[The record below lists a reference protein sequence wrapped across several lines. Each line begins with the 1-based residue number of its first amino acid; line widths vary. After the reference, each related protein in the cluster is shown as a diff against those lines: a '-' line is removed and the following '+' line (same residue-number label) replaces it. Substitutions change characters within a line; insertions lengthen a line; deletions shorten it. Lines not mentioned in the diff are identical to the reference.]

1 MSHQRE
7 FGGKSESRTAC
18 LVFDAEAGF
27 GKPTHT
33 LIYPHPCLAPL
44 AKPQVAGYR
53 DGYKTVRLKQ
63 EERINRVYAQIA
75 QEGRSTS
82 NPGGYDHNRKKGTEY
97 G

>member
-1 MSHQRE
+1 VTSALGPGPI
-7 FGGKSESRTAC
+7 FY
-18 LVFDAEAGF
+18 LVDAEAGI
-27 GKPTHT
+27 GEPIRI
-33 LIYPHPCLAPL
+33 LIYLYPNH
-44 AKPQVAGYR
+44 QVAGYK
-53 DGYKTVRLKQ
+53 DGYKTVRMKQ